1 MELINNKSFNEICE
15 QLNEQFSQNGFTTTP
30 GGTAKLFADIIAKN
44 LAEFYDTLE
53 LNHVQAFVTTATGE
67 FLNAI
72 GKLLACERPI
82 GEVDDNYRKRITSQ
96 CLSLSKAN
104 ETSIRLAALGIK
116 YVDDIVMKKY
126 SNGPGSFTVMPII
139 SSSAKVEDDTLNKVQ
154 KAILDVCSYGEK
166 VIIKLPTLK
175 YVKLSISLT
184 YSNNLTDT
192 EKQSLAV
199 AVRTNIIDYINSI
212 SIGDALI
219 INELTKVI
227 MQTTLNNTKDN
238 NEIVNYACNLLKVND
253 EVCLFI
259 NQGLRW
265 DEKFQVSTDTDAIT
279 VA

>member
-1 MELINNKSFNEICE
+1 MQLINNKSFEEICG
-15 QLNEQFSQNGFTTTP
+15 QMSDQFTQYGFATTP
-30 GGTAKLFADIIAKN
+30 GGIAKLFADIIAKN
-44 LAEFYDTLE
+44 IAEFYDTLE
-53 LNHVQAFVTTATGE
+53 LNHVQAFVSTASGD

-72 GKLLACERPI
+72 GTLLSCERKSN
-82 GEVDDNYRKRITSQ
+82 EEDEDFRKRITSQ
-96 CLSLSKAN
+96 CSSLSKAN
-104 ETSIRLAALGIK
+104 ETAIRLAVLGID
-116 YVDDIVMKKY
+116 YVDDVVMKKY

-139 SSSAKVEDDTLNKVQ
+139 SSSAKAEDNTLDKVENAVLG
-154 KAILDVCSYGEK
+154 VCSYGEK

-175 YVKLSISLT
+175 YVKLSIALT

-212 SIGDALI
+212 SIGDTLI

-227 MQTTLNNTKDN
+227 MQTTLDNTADN
-238 NEIVNYACNLLKVND
+238 NEIVNYSCNLLKIND

>member
-1 MELINNKSFNEICE
+1 MQLINNKSFDEICE
-15 QLNEQFSQNGFTTTP
+15 QMNYQLNQYGFTTTP
-30 GGTAKLFADIIAKN
+30 GGIAKVFADIIAKN
-44 LAEFYDTLE
+44 IADFYDTLE
-53 LNHVQAFVTTATGE
+53 LNHVQAFVTTATGD

-72 GKLLACERPI
+72 GGLLSCKRND
-82 GEVDDNYRKRITSQ
+82 GEGDDDFRKRITKQ

-104 ETSIRLAALGIK
+104 ETAIKLAVLGIH
-116 YVDDIVMKKY
+116 YVEDVVMKKY
-126 SNGPGSFTVMPII
+126 SNGPGSFTIMPIVD
-139 SSSAKVEDDTLNKVQ
+139 SAAKSDVLGKVEEVVSS
-154 KAILDVCSYGEK
+154 VCSYGEK

-199 AVRTNIIDYINSI
+199 AVRTNIINYINSI

-219 INELTKVI
+219 INELTQVI
-227 MQTTLNNTKDN
+227 MQTTLNNKIDN
-238 NEIVNYACNLLKVND
+238 NEIVNYSCNSLKIND
-253 EVCLFI
+253 ETCLFI